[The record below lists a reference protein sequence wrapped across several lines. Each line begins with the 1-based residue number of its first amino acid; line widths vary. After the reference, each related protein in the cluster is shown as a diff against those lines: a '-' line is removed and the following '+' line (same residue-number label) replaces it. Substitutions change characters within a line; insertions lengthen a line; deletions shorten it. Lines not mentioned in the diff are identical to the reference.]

1 MIMPFVG
8 LVKES
13 SPVEQDGISY
23 GVLTNLEFLEP
34 LGSAEGEA
42 SI

>member
-1 MIMPFVG
+1 MIMLFVG
-8 LVKES
+8 LVEKS
-13 SPVEQDGISY
+13 FPRRAGRISY

-42 SI
+42 FI